1 MIKWKFQFVLN
12 NQFTADDFARL
23 LEDTIILDK

>member
-1 MIKWKFQFVLN
+1 MIKSKFQFVLN